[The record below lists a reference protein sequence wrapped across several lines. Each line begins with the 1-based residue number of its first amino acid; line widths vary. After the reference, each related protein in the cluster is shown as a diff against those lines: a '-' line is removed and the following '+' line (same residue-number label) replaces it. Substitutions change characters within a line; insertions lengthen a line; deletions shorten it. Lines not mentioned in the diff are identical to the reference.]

1 MLTGRWATGHK
12 LPTLNR
18 MNSRPSVAPSR
29 SVADAES
36 TPPFGRQTPEVILG
50 PFYPADRV
58 APRRDDL
65 RFLDGGDAVAI
76 GDPILVNVRVVD
88 DEGTRLQGVCVE
100 FWQANSGGRY
110 RHPGDR
116 GVAPLDP
123 AFDGFASQ
131 ASDHRGM
138 LMFKTVKPGAYRTH
152 LNEWRAPHIHFQV
165 TSGPFR
171 LVTQMFFPGD
181 PLNGDDRCLRSCRRP
196 EMLVAKTMD
205 SPLAGVAGFA
215 WDIVLPH

>member
-1 MLTGRWATGHK
+1 MLTGRWAIGQR
-12 LPTLNR
+12 LPKLNR
-18 MNSRPSVAPSR
+18 MNSLRSVAPSR
-29 SVADAES
+29 CVKDAES

-65 RFLDGGDAVAI
+65 RFLDGGDAVAM

-131 ASDHRGM
+131 VSDHRGV
-138 LMFKTVKPGAYRTH
+138 LTFKTIKPGAYRTPFD
-152 LNEWRAPHIHFQV
+152 EWRAPHIHFQV
-165 TSGPFR
+165 SRGPFR
-171 LVTQMFFPGD
+171 LITQMFFPGEA
-181 PLNGDDRCLRSCRRP
+181 LNEDDRCLRSCRCPR
-196 EMLVAKTMD
+196 MLVAKAMD
-205 SPLAGVAGFA
+205 PPPAGMTEFG
-215 WDIVLPH
+215 WDIVLPR